1 MLGIQILIMFVIKV
15 ELVKKLLMWKSWQHD
30 FFVFQLLRVEIFKN
44 MQSLLPWYLLVEEEV
59 IALVEGKEVEDV
71 LNARVVKE

>member
-1 MLGIQILIMFVIKV
+1 M
-15 ELVKKLLMWKSWQHD
+15 
-30 FFVFQLLRVEIFKN
+30 FQLLRVEIFKN